1 VRLVARVGGRTFASL
16 RKHRNYRLY
25 FLSHGVSFI
34 GTWMQQI
41 AAYWLVL
48 DLTGSPLA
56 VGTLALAQLLPVT
69 LLGLPVGSMI
79 DRFDVRRLLLV
90 TESLSIVAAGTLAVL
105 TLTDMVELWQVY
117 GIAIFQGLVLVF
129 GNPARHTLVFRIV
142 GKDDLPNAVALGS
155 ALGTTARIIGPALGG
170 LIVAVAGVGVAFA
183 VNSASY
189 GAVVIALLAM
199 RVSEL
204 RPYVPP
210 EVQTGLRRS
219 LRVMASFVR
228 RSRRVAV
235 AFFAVL
241 ALSTIS
247 FNFDVLL
254 PLVAG
259 ETLNADADVF
269 GLIASVFGAGALCGA
284 LFLAT
289 LGKARIRLLLAG
301 AFGFGVLE
309 LALAPQTSLPVIC
322 VLLFLTG
329 GCYLLWGASALA
341 SLQLA
346 APEHLRGQAASL
358 YMFAFMGGA
367 PLGGLLAGW
376 LTARGGTQ
384 LAFAVAGTSAVVVS
398 VVGAAVRHAGRSA
411 PTRSSHPTASLTEG
425 EG

>member
-1 VRLVARVGGRTFASL
+1 
-16 RKHRNYRLY
+16 
-25 FLSHGVSFI
+25 
-34 GTWMQQI
+34 
-41 AAYWLVL
+41 
-48 DLTGSPLA
+48 
-56 VGTLALAQLLPVT
+56 
-69 LLGLPVGSMI
+69 
-79 DRFDVRRLLLV
+79 
-90 TESLSIVAAGTLAVL
+90 
-105 TLTDMVELWQVY
+105 
-117 GIAIFQGLVLVF
+117 
-129 GNPARHTLVFRIV
+129 
-142 GKDDLPNAVALGS
+142 
-155 ALGTTARIIGPALGG
+155 
-170 LIVAVAGVGVAFA
+170 
-183 VNSASY
+183 
-189 GAVVIALLAM
+189 VVALLAM

-254 PLVAG
+254 PLLAG
-259 ETLNADADVF
+259 ETLAADADVF
-269 GLIASVFGAGALCGA
+269 GLMASVFGAGALCGA

-289 LGKARIRLLLAG
+289 LGTARIRVLLGG
-301 AFGFGVLE
+301 ALGFGVLE

-322 VLLFLTG
+322 VLLFVTG
-329 GCYLLWGASALA
+329 CCYLLWGASALA
-341 SLQLA
+341 ALQLA

-384 LAFAVAGTSAVVVS
+384 LAFAVAGTSAVVVA
-398 VVGAAVRHAGRSA
+398 VVGSAVMLAGQPAAARRL
-411 PTRSSHPTASLTEG
+411 HPPSLSEG

>member
-1 VRLVARVGGRTFASL
+1 MRLFAWLGGRTFASL
-16 RKHRNYRLY
+16 RNHRNYRLY

-69 LLGLPVGSMI
+69 LFGLPVGSMI

-90 TESLSIVAAGTLAVL
+90 TESLSIAAAGTLAVL
-105 TLTDMVELWQVY
+105 TLTGMVALWQVY

-155 ALGTTARIIGPALGG
+155 ALGTTARIVGPALGG
-170 LIVAVAGVGVAFA
+170 LVVAVAGVGVAFA

-204 RPYVPP
+204 RTYVPP

-398 VVGAAVRHAGRSA
+398 VVGAAVMHAGRSA
-411 PTRSSHPTASLTEG
+411 PTRSSHPTASLSEG